1 MESLQDPGRFTEKPG
16 EHHCRQVGVN
26 IHAHL
31 TVLIADTDPA
41 RARNLLDTAGTIDPI
56 NEEIARL
63 AMTAHSQ
70 TGDTAAVRTRLTAL
84 TQALQTI
91 DEEPSEETHR
101 LARRLL
107 HFTSPRT
114 DKRPT

>member
-1 MESLQDPGRFTEKPG
+1 QHT
-16 EHHCRQVGVN
+16 CRQVGVN
-26 IHAHL
+26 IHARL
-31 TVLIADTDPA
+31 AVLVADTDPA
-41 RARNLLDTAGTIDPI
+41 RARNLLDTACTIDPI

-70 TGDTAAVRTRLTAL
+70 TGNTTAVRTRLTAL
-84 TQALQTI
+84 TQALHTI

-107 HFTSPRT
+107 HPTSPRT
-114 DKRPT
+114 DKRST